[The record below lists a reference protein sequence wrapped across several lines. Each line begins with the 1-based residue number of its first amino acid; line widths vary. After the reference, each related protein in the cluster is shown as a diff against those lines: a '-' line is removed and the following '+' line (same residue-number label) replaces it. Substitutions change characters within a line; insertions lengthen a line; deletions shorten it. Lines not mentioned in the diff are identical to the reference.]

1 MEYSIAGILII
12 PMVLGLVEMA
22 KRLGVQGEW
31 STVLAVFLGIVFG
44 SLVYGINEALIPEP
58 IIPYIQWGV
67 FSLGFRLSI
76 PGLYKIGKRFSL
88 GDG

>member
-22 KRLGVQGEW
+22 KRLGVRGEW
-31 STVLAVFLGIVFG
+31 STLLAVLLGTVFG
-44 SLVYGINEALIPEP
+44 SLVYGINEGLIPEQYV
-58 IIPYIQWGV
+58 PYIKWAV
-67 FSLGFRLSI
+67 FSLGFGLSI